1 MENIDRIVATDVV
14 YAAVVVDKLAKLIR
28 AIKDR
33 HPRCVIEVMIPHGR
47 STQNAFLDSMV
58 DSGFQEKLTNLNDPI
73 YRAQV
78 LTDVIQDM
86 KQYPTLRTQ
95 FDYYVFENV
104 GSRMQDLLGSPTK
117 SLT

>member
-1 MENIDRIVATDVV
+1 
-14 YAAVVVDKLAKLIR
+14 
-28 AIKDR
+28 
-33 HPRCVIEVMIPHGR
+33 MI
-47 STQNAFLDSMV
+47 
-58 DSGFQEKLTNLNDPI
+58 LNDPM

-104 GSRMQDLLGSPTK
+104 GSTRKILIGSPSKRHT
-117 SLT
+117 